1 MMVRF
6 FCFTDVWHKIIS
18 RSIEEDFVFRFG
30 LVDGLYMILRFK
42 MLSRFDRWLRQ
53 VSASRFRK

>member
-30 LVDGLYMILRFK
+30 RVDGLRFN